1 MNIIYLISYMKKVV
15 SVRLKEDILK
25 KIDNLSK
32 LMNLNSRTEFL
43 KLALEYYLSNNVEK
57 VKRNL

>member
-1 MNIIYLISYMKKVV
+1 MKKVV